1 MSVQV
6 AFALPHHG
14 DPPTAPGLGIPVVDG
29 VTYETWDLPNP
40 HGWDA
45 NAIRPLRE
53 HISARIGDLPAR
65 FAGES

>member
-1 MSVQV
+1 M
-6 AFALPHHG
+6 
-14 DPPTAPGLGIPVVDG
+14 VDG

-53 HISARIGDLPAR
+53 HISARIDDLPAR